1 MILNIP
7 RIRINS
13 TLILITMILDMFRIR
28 IRTTLTLITMP
39 RCQNL

>member
-28 IRTTLTLITMP
+28 TTLTLITMP